1 MRQLSIRALIR
12 NSVAAATLI
21 AAPFVATSFAAA
33 PAASAATARPNPWDM
48 SLLSPAAPPAAR
60 PGPWDVAKIVPASPL
75 PAASDA
81 TVPPWQTY
89 RTAPFSYAAG
99 TVCSFTLSGT
109 PVKDG
114 EQYRTLESYPD
125 GTAELNEY
133 RGPLYVRYT
142 NESTGKS
149 AVRNLSGYGFFR
161 FGDGNGTIQAL
172 FLANGGIS
180 VKIGNQGFP
189 SGYWIEHGRV
199 LVTDNGQGS
208 RVIHVVHATLEN
220 LCRTLG

>member
-1 MRQLSIRALIR
+1 MRQLSIRALIG
-12 NSVAAATLI
+12 SSAATVALV
-21 AAPFVATSFAAA
+21 AAPFVVA
-33 PAASAATARPNPWDM
+33 PAASAATRAAPDLVSPVPA
-48 SLLSPAAPPAAR
+48 PAATA
-60 PGPWDVAKIVPASPL
+60 
-75 PAASDA
+75 
-81 TVPPWQTY
+81 PPWQTY

-99 TVCSFTLSGT
+99 TVCSFTLFGT

-142 NESTGKS
+142 NESNGKS

-161 FGDGNGTIQAL
+161 FGDGNGSIQAL
-172 FLANGGIS
+172 FLSNGGIS
-180 VKIGNQGFP
+180 VKVGNQGFP

-208 RVIHVVHATLEN
+208 RVIHVEHATLEN

>member
-1 MRQLSIRALIR
+1 VWFVPTTEVLMRQLSIRALIK
-12 NSVAAATLI
+12 SSAAAAALV
-21 AAPFVATSFAAA
+21 AAPFVAVAVGAV
-33 PAASAATARPNPWDM
+33 
-48 SLLSPAAPPAAR
+48 SLGAPPASATT
-60 PGPWDVAKIVPASPL
+60 APA
-75 PAASDA
+75 
-81 TVPPWQTY
+81 WQTY

-99 TVCSFTLSGT
+99 TVCSFALSGT

-133 RGPLYVRYT
+133 RGPLYVRFT
-142 NESTGKS
+142 NESTGKTV
-149 AVRNLSGYGFFR
+149 VRNLSGYGFFR
-161 FGDGNGTIQAL
+161 FGDGNGSVRAL
-172 FLANGGIS
+172 FLDNGGIS

-208 RVIHVVHATLEN
+208 RVIHVEHATLEN

>member
-1 MRQLSIRALIR
+1 MRKLSIRTLIK
-12 NSVAAATLI
+12 SSAAAATLVATPFV
-21 AAPFVATSFAAA
+21 AAPFAAASPASAA
-33 PAASAATARPNPWDM
+33 PA
-48 SLLSPAAPPAAR
+48 
-60 PGPWDVAKIVPASPL
+60 
-75 PAASDA
+75 
-81 TVPPWQTY
+81 PPWQTY

-99 TVCSFTLSGT
+99 TVCSFGLSGT

-133 RGPLYVRYT
+133 RGPLYVRFT
-142 NESTGKS
+142 NESTGQTV
-149 AVRNLSGYGFFR
+149 VRNLSGYGYFR
-161 FGDGNGTIQAL
+161 FGDGTGSVRAL
-172 FLANGGIS
+172 FLNNGGIS
-180 VKIGNQGFP
+180 VKVGNQGFP

-208 RVIHVVHATLEN
+208 RVIHVEHATLEN